1 METWRCP
8 TCLTVL
14 LESDAKRCPACQTK
28 LRRRSQPIVLGETTH
43 LDVRWTRPMERQM
56 RGRRERGHWIA
67 ERPAPSPTPE
77 RFEWEAP
84 VTDTCFGDIP
94 RFDEPEPYPFFEEH
108 GSSDEPEFAAALA
121 GDVNSLVEGLHRKAR
136 DRRGWIVKSRRR
148 SRV

>member
-14 LESDAKRCPACQTK
+14 LETDAKRCPACQTK

-43 LDVRWTRPMERQM
+43 LDARSTLPKERHL
-56 RGRRERGHWIA
+56 RGRHERGHWIA
-67 ERPAPSPTPE
+67 ERPAPSPTAE

-84 VTDTCFGDIP
+84 VSDTFFGEVAW
-94 RFDEPEPYPFFEEH
+94 FDEPEPYPFSEGH
-108 GSSDEPEFAAALA
+108 ASSDEREFAAALA

-136 DRRGWIVKSRRR
+136 DRRGWNVKSRRR